1 MIAVVLAEAEAEQLH
16 RVPKHWHEAG
26 NRLITGT
33 PITTTAAAAA
43 APTVAVV
50 VAPTA
55 ATFAATATTTLAT
68 SLVVAEAAGR
78 A

>member
-1 MIAVVLAEAEAEQLH
+1 MIAVVLAAAEAGRLH
-16 RVPKHWHEAG
+16 RVPKHRHEAG

-43 APTVAVV
+43 APTVAT
-50 VAPTA
+50 PTA
-55 ATFAATATTTLAT
+55 ATFAATASTTLAT
-68 SLVVAEAAGR
+68 SIVVAEAAGR